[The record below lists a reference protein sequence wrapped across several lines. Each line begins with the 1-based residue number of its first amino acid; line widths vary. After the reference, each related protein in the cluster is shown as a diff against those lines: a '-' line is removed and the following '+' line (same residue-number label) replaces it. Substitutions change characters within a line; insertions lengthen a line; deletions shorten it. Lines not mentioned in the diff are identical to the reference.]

1 MISLVQ
7 LRLLSCRGHAVA
19 WLTCHTCVSVQGVGA
34 DRCLHIRP
42 PQERQEADG
51 DAGKPAHGHRRISP
65 HVREV
70 WNWCQE
76 EGGRFWGYSQVRRC
90 P

>member
-1 MISLVQ
+1 M
-7 LRLLSCRGHAVA
+7 
-19 WLTCHTCVSVQGVGA
+19 QGVGA

-42 PQERQEADG
+42 AHERQEGDG
-51 DAGKPAHGHRRISP
+51 DAGGPAHGHRRVSP

-76 EGGRFWGYSQVRRC
+76 EGGRFWGYSQVCARILGFQVEPKR
-90 P
+90 PLVPRTQGLNVDGTVLII